1 MSDIRSMTTKFN
13 ADNSGFKKGMDEM
26 IDKLNAYNKKLVD
39 NQYSQRDSNKAIS
52 EAQSE
57 IKKIIQSEE
66 SRKKKIEELN
76 KKIEEAKQ
84 RLEELN
90 KKKEQEGKL
99 NEAEEK
105 ELNTLT
111 ATITKSTKALKELVL
126 TEEQQAKRDEDNKK
140 RIAELNG
147 TIEKEVVKLSQ
158 LRTEQASIRNMISET
173 TRTLTDN
180 NDQWTVLKGTLANL
194 ASDTL
199 QKLGAAL
206 KNVVSDVIQ
215 TGEQFTAA
223 ISKVGAISG
232 ATAEEL
238 QQLEDAARLYG
249 STTMYSAK
257 EAADAL
263 QYMALA
269 GWNTEQ
275 SIEGLPSVLNLA
287 ASSGMDLGRASDIVT
302 DYITAFGLSVD
313 DAARFVDIM
322 SYAMSHSNTTTEMLG
337 EAYKNCAATARSMGF
352 SVEEVTAA
360 LMTMANAGVKGGEA
374 GTTLNTLMTRL
385 ATDTKGCATALK
397 EYGVE
402 IYDAQGTMKSLSE
415 ILSGMVGVWDTLTQK
430 QQANL
435 SKAIAGTNQYAG
447 FQTLMQGMSQAAK
460 DAGMSFE
467 DYTAA
472 LEECSGTASEMS
484 AAMTDNL
491 TGDLKAMQSAMDE
504 LKLKIFEDAEQP
516 LRNIVQWITKNGIPA
531 LEALVKNIDKIIP
544 VVVAATAAMVSYKAA
559 LAVDKVI
566 KGVQDG
572 LKSLKQAAAASTD
585 AILETAAAQ
594 QTLNASQKASPIG
607 LLVGAIAGLIGGLGT
622 LAAMTGTAAVSFKN
636 YNEELDE
643 LLKKQSE
650 AEANAAAEGAE
661 VKLLQSE
668 YDRLRQ
674 ETNLTTRE
682 KERLNTVCE
691 QLAGKLGITTDEL
704 RTQEGAYRDLTGEV
718 DKYIKKLQEQ
728 AKYEYYENIVKES
741 SKAATQIQ
749 DDLEVVS
756 KAIIALAE
764 DDWATIKS
772 TTQLL
777 QEQGYRINPSYF
789 KMELYEQFAAI
800 QESLT
805 WQLNKAN
812 DAADRA
818 ADAYYKLSGSG
829 EDVAESTGSA
839 LGAVAGLAASLMGTD
854 GLTEGLDETANSF
867 QTAADK
873 AEEWKDK
880 LTEANQELTSKQSAR
895 RLLVSDLKDV
905 EKQIENLNKKFRG
918 GGFTE
923 EDLLAMQKLQ
933 QKQKELTEEIG
944 SMTTAINAQKSEVSR
959 LTKEYNALLE
969 AAKPLDEKLADLK
982 KTSTSLRSEMNS
994 LANSLKQLE
1003 SGEAL
1008 SLNTLLDLIDKYPE
1022 YASELLAARDNID
1035 LQRQALEHLFEAKK
1049 NDYILTQQAAIDN
1062 IKASQ
1067 DETKVR
1073 LENIQ
1078 KLMSAYQDLGSVMVN
1093 VGGMLVPVKNASVPS
1108 NPLSS
1113 LAHNPIFGDFFQ
1125 NAVNNSFQTEL
1136 DAFDKQIAD
1145 YEKRIDLIRNL
1156 KASDFVTTSG
1166 GTSGT
1171 AKSAG
1176 STADKKNTLTSPHTW
1191 NYKGETYTAEYSYTE
1206 GEYDAVR
1213 DADTN
1218 AKAYLGV
1225 LDRVKNFGKLTLGEE
1240 ISNLQTILKW
1250 EKLSGDQRYE
1260 IRLRLYKAETE
1271 LAKKT
1276 AEAEEAA
1283 DKEAADRAK
1292 KAADE
1297 AAQALLERQNMA
1309 LAAYNKLVNGRIEAL
1324 EAESQAAQ
1332 DNADKQIAAL
1342 DAVMKK
1348 RREES
1353 EDARRQQELDQIN
1366 AKLRYQQLDEF
1377 GRLSLERRRQ
1387 DILNE
1392 QAEVNFDRR
1401 IENQKA
1407 MISGT
1412 ADAIQNKNAQAIAGL
1427 QASQTQAADR
1437 VAYLQGS
1444 QTYDQRVKNNTVT
1457 QNVTIV
1463 QNGLSGDQLIN
1474 KLLNKLKKELGA
1486 V

>member
-1 MSDIRSMTTKFN
+1 MSDTRSMTTKFK
-13 ADNSGFKKGMDEM
+13 ADTSGFKKGMDEM

-39 NQYSQRDSNKAIS
+39 NQYSQRECNQTISKA
-52 EAQSE
+52 
-57 IKKIIQSEE
+57 
-66 SRKKKIEELN
+66 
-76 KKIEEAKQ
+76 
-84 RLEELN
+84 
-90 KKKEQEGKL
+90 KKE
-99 NEAEEK
+99 
-105 ELNTLT
+105 
-111 ATITKSTKALKELVL
+111 LKELQETVAKNGKATEDEEKRMREL
-126 TEEQQAKRDEDNKK
+126 NRTIEEQTLQ
-140 RIAELNG
+140 
-147 TIEKEVVKLSQ
+147 LSQ
-158 LRTEQASIRNMISET
+158 LRTEQASIRNLISET

-199 QKLGAAL
+199 KKLGSAL
-206 KNVVSDVIQ
+206 KNTVSDVIQ

-385 ATDTKGCATALK
+385 ATDTKGCATALE

-415 ILSGMVGVWDTLTQK
+415 ILSGMVSVWDTLTQK

-559 LAVDKVI
+559 LAVESII
-566 KGVQDG
+566 KGVKNG
-572 LKSLKQAAAASTD
+572 LAALRAARIADT
-585 AILETAAAQ
+585 AATEAETAA
-594 QTLNASQKASPIG
+594 QTALNTTQAANPIG
-607 LLVGAIAGLIGGLGT
+607 LLVGAIGGLAAGLAT
-622 LAAMTGTAAVSFKN
+622 VAAMTNQATESTKN
-636 YNEELDE
+636 YNEALDE

-650 AEANAAAEGAE
+650 AEADAAAEGAE

-674 ETNLTTRE
+674 ETDLTTRE

-691 QLAGKLGITTDEL
+691 QLAGKLGLTTEEL
-704 RTQEGAYRDLTGEV
+704 RTQEGAYRDLTVEV
-718 DKYIKKLQEQ
+718 DKYIEKLKEQ
-728 AKYEYYENIVKES
+728 AKYEYYESIIKES
-741 SKAATQIQ
+741 TKAAVQIEA
-749 DDLEVVS
+749 DLEAAEKARQAWFDGNVETYLEMVKILQDQGHSIDQLTGFVS
-756 KAIIALAE
+756 LYALI
-764 DDWATIKS
+764 D
-772 TTQLL
+772 
-777 QEQGYRINPSYF
+777 
-789 KMELYEQFAAI
+789 
-800 QESLT
+800 
-805 WQLNKAN
+805 QLNGQLEKAH

-818 ADAYYKLSGSG
+818 TEAYYRLGDAVPKFSSVIGSLIG
-829 EDVAESTGSA
+829 
-839 LGAVAGLAASLMGTD
+839 
-854 GLTEGLDETANSF
+854 
-867 QTAADK
+867 
-873 AEEWKDK
+873 
-880 LTEANQELTSKQSAR
+880 
-895 RLLVSDLKDV
+895 DLKDGTQNTEDYTNAITDA
-905 EKQIENLNKKFRG
+905 EKKLEELARG
-918 GGFTE
+918 SKAF
-923 EDLLAMQKLQ
+923 QSQ
-933 QKQKELTEEIG
+933 
-944 SMTTAINAQKSEVSR
+944 
-959 LTKEYNALLE
+959 
-969 AAKPLDEKLADLK
+969 
-982 KTSTSLRSEMNS
+982 STSLRSEMNS

-1022 YASELLAARDNID
+1022 YTDELIAAAGNAD
-1035 LQRQALEHLFEAKK
+1035 LQRSALEHLFEAKK
-1049 NDYILTQQAAIDN
+1049 QEYILSLERASSVSRASNEETAIVLDN
-1062 IKASQ
+1062 LAKQMEAYNS
-1067 DETKVR
+1067 
-1073 LENIQ
+1073 
-1078 KLMSAYQDLGSVMVN
+1078 MSSVMGN
-1093 VGGMLVPVKNASVPS
+1093 VALAAVVSNKIVAGLLKSQAQELRNTVSTYEREIEFVKN
-1108 NPLSS
+1108 
-1113 LAHNPIFGDFFQ
+1113 
-1125 NAVNNSFQTEL
+1125 
-1136 DAFDKQIAD
+1136 
-1145 YEKRIDLIRNL
+1145 L
-1156 KASDFVTTSG
+1156 KIGDFVTTSG

-1171 AKSAG
+1171 AKSAA
-1176 STADKKNTLTSPHTW
+1176 ADKKNTLTSPHTW

-1332 DNADKQIAAL
+1332 DNADKQIAAI

-1353 EDARRQQELDQIN
+1353 EDAKRQQELDQIN
-1366 AKLRYQQLDEF
+1366 AKLKYQQLDEF
-1377 GRLSLERRRQ
+1377 ERLSLERRRQ

-1392 QAEVNFDRR
+1392 QTEVRYER
-1401 IENQKA
+1401 MMEGRKA
-1407 MISGT
+1407 MITGT
-1412 ADAIQNKNAQAIAGL
+1412 AEAIQNKNAQAIAGL

-1437 VAYLQGS
+1437 VAYLQGN

-1457 QNVTIV
+1457 QNVTVV
-1463 QNGLSGDQLIN
+1463 QNGLSGDQLI
-1474 KLLNKLKKELGA
+1474 KRLLKELGA
-1486 V
+1486 I

>member
-39 NQYSQRDSNKAIS
+39 NQYSQRECNQTISKA
-52 EAQSE
+52 
-57 IKKIIQSEE
+57 
-66 SRKKKIEELN
+66 
-76 KKIEEAKQ
+76 
-84 RLEELN
+84 
-90 KKKEQEGKL
+90 KKE
-99 NEAEEK
+99 
-105 ELNTLT
+105 
-111 ATITKSTKALKELVL
+111 LKELQETVAKNGKATEDEEKRMREL
-126 TEEQQAKRDEDNKK
+126 NRTIEEQTLQ
-140 RIAELNG
+140 
-147 TIEKEVVKLSQ
+147 LSQ
-158 LRTEQASIRNMISET
+158 LRTEQASIRNLISET

-199 QKLGAAL
+199 KKLGSAL
-206 KNVVSDVIQ
+206 KNTVSDVIQ

-559 LAVDKVI
+559 LAVESII
-566 KGVQDG
+566 KGVKNG
-572 LKSLKQAAAASTD
+572 LAALRAARIADT
-585 AILETAAAQ
+585 AATEAETAA
-594 QTLNASQKASPIG
+594 QTALNTTQAANPIG
-607 LLVGAIAGLIGGLGT
+607 LLVGAIGGLAAGLAT
-622 LAAMTGTAAVSFKN
+622 VAAMTNQATESTKN
-636 YNEELDE
+636 YNEALDE

-650 AEANAAAEGAE
+650 AEADAAAEGAE

-674 ETNLTTRE
+674 ETDLTTRE

-691 QLAGKLGITTDEL
+691 QLAGKLGLTTEEL
-704 RTQEGAYRDLTGEV
+704 RTQEGAYRDLTVEV
-718 DKYIKKLQEQ
+718 DKYIEKLKEQ
-728 AKYEYYENIVKES
+728 AKYEYYESIIKES
-741 SKAATQIQ
+741 TKAAAQIEA
-749 DDLEVVS
+749 DLEAAEKARQAWFDGNVETYLEMVKILQDQGHSIDQLTGFVS
-756 KAIIALAE
+756 LCALI
-764 DDWATIKS
+764 D
-772 TTQLL
+772 
-777 QEQGYRINPSYF
+777 
-789 KMELYEQFAAI
+789 
-800 QESLT
+800 
-805 WQLNKAN
+805 QLNGQLEKAH

-818 ADAYYKLSGSG
+818 TEAYYRLGDAVPKFSSVIGSLIG
-829 EDVAESTGSA
+829 
-839 LGAVAGLAASLMGTD
+839 
-854 GLTEGLDETANSF
+854 
-867 QTAADK
+867 
-873 AEEWKDK
+873 
-880 LTEANQELTSKQSAR
+880 
-895 RLLVSDLKDV
+895 DLKDGTQNTEDYTNAITDA
-905 EKQIENLNKKFRG
+905 EKKL
-918 GGFTE
+918 E
-923 EDLLAMQKLQ
+923 ELAKGIKAFQSQ
-933 QKQKELTEEIG
+933 
-944 SMTTAINAQKSEVSR
+944 
-959 LTKEYNALLE
+959 
-969 AAKPLDEKLADLK
+969 
-982 KTSTSLRSEMNS
+982 STSLRSEMNS
-994 LANSLKQLE
+994 LVNSLKQLE

-1332 DNADKQIAAL
+1332 DNADKQIAAI

-1348 RREES
+1348 RREEN
-1353 EDARRQQELDQIN
+1353 EDAKRQQELDQIN
-1366 AKLRYQQLDEF
+1366 AKLKYQQLDEF
-1377 GRLSLERRRQ
+1377 ERLSLERRRQ

-1401 IENQKA
+1401 IENRKA
-1407 MISGT
+1407 AITGT
-1412 ADAIQNKNAQAIAGL
+1412 ADAIRNKNAQAIAGL

-1437 VAYLQGS
+1437 VAYLQGN
-1444 QTYDQRVKNNTVT
+1444 QTYDQRVKNNSVM

-1463 QNGLSGDQLIN
+1463 QNGLSGDQLI
-1474 KLLNKLKKELGA
+1474 KRLLKELGA
-1486 V
+1486 I

>member
-1 MSDIRSMTTKFN
+1 MSDTRSMTTKFK
-13 ADNSGFKKGMDEM
+13 ADTSGFKKGMDEM

-39 NQYSQRDSNKAIS
+39 NQYSQRECNQTISKA
-52 EAQSE
+52 
-57 IKKIIQSEE
+57 
-66 SRKKKIEELN
+66 
-76 KKIEEAKQ
+76 
-84 RLEELN
+84 
-90 KKKEQEGKL
+90 KKE
-99 NEAEEK
+99 
-105 ELNTLT
+105 
-111 ATITKSTKALKELVL
+111 LKELQETVAKNGKA
-126 TEEQQAKRDEDNKK
+126 TEDEEKRM
-140 RIAELNG
+140 RELNR
-147 TIEKEVVKLSQ
+147 TIEAQTLQLSQ
-158 LRTEQASIRNMISET
+158 LRTEQASIRNLISET

-199 QKLGAAL
+199 KKLGSAL
-206 KNVVSDVIQ
+206 KNTVSDVIQ

-385 ATDTKGCATALK
+385 ATDTKGCATALE

-415 ILSGMVGVWDTLTQK
+415 ILSGMVSVWDTLTQK

-559 LAVDKVI
+559 LAVESII
-566 KGVQDG
+566 KGVKNG
-572 LKSLKQAAAASTD
+572 LAALRAARIADT
-585 AILETAAAQ
+585 AATEAETAA
-594 QTLNASQKASPIG
+594 QTALNTTQAANPIG
-607 LLVGAIAGLIGGLGT
+607 LLVGAIGGLAAGLAT
-622 LAAMTGTAAVSFKN
+622 VAAMTNQATESTKN
-636 YNEELDE
+636 YNEALDE

-650 AEANAAAEGAE
+650 AEADAAAEGAE

-674 ETNLTTRE
+674 ETDLTTRE

-691 QLAGKLGITTDEL
+691 QLAGKLGLTTEEL
-704 RTQEGAYRDLTGEV
+704 RTQEGAYRDLTVEV
-718 DKYIKKLQEQ
+718 DKYIEKLKEQ
-728 AKYEYYENIVKES
+728 AKYEYYESIIKES
-741 SKAATQIQ
+741 TKAAVQIEA
-749 DDLEVVS
+749 DLEAAEKARQAWFDGNVETYLEMVKILQDQGHSIDQLTGFVS
-756 KAIIALAE
+756 LYALI
-764 DDWATIKS
+764 D
-772 TTQLL
+772 
-777 QEQGYRINPSYF
+777 
-789 KMELYEQFAAI
+789 
-800 QESLT
+800 
-805 WQLNKAN
+805 QLNGQLEKAH

-818 ADAYYKLSGSG
+818 TEAYYRLGDAVPKFSSVIGSLIG
-829 EDVAESTGSA
+829 
-839 LGAVAGLAASLMGTD
+839 
-854 GLTEGLDETANSF
+854 
-867 QTAADK
+867 
-873 AEEWKDK
+873 
-880 LTEANQELTSKQSAR
+880 
-895 RLLVSDLKDV
+895 DLKDGTQNTEDYTNAITDA
-905 EKQIENLNKKFRG
+905 EKKLEELARG
-918 GGFTE
+918 SKAF
-923 EDLLAMQKLQ
+923 QSQ
-933 QKQKELTEEIG
+933 
-944 SMTTAINAQKSEVSR
+944 
-959 LTKEYNALLE
+959 
-969 AAKPLDEKLADLK
+969 
-982 KTSTSLRSEMNS
+982 STSLRSEMNS

-1022 YASELLAARDNID
+1022 YTDELIAAAGNAD
-1035 LQRQALEHLFEAKK
+1035 LQRSALEHLFEAKK
-1049 NDYILTQQAAIDN
+1049 QEYILSLERASSVSRASNEETAIVLDN
-1062 IKASQ
+1062 LAKQMEAYNS
-1067 DETKVR
+1067 
-1073 LENIQ
+1073 
-1078 KLMSAYQDLGSVMVN
+1078 MSSVMGN
-1093 VGGMLVPVKNASVPS
+1093 VALAAVVSNKIVAGLLKSQAQELRNTVSTYEREIEFVKN
-1108 NPLSS
+1108 
-1113 LAHNPIFGDFFQ
+1113 
-1125 NAVNNSFQTEL
+1125 
-1136 DAFDKQIAD
+1136 
-1145 YEKRIDLIRNL
+1145 L
-1156 KASDFVTTSG
+1156 KIGDFVTTSG

-1171 AKSAG
+1171 AKSAA
-1176 STADKKNTLTSPHTW
+1176 ADKKNTLTSPHTW

-1332 DNADKQIAAL
+1332 DNADKQIAAI

-1353 EDARRQQELDQIN
+1353 EDAKRQQELDQIN
-1366 AKLRYQQLDEF
+1366 AKLKYQQLDEF
-1377 GRLSLERRRQ
+1377 ERLSLERRRQ

-1401 IENQKA
+1401 IENRKA
-1407 MISGT
+1407 AITGT
-1412 ADAIQNKNAQAIAGL
+1412 ADAIRNKNAQAIAGL
-1427 QASQTQAADR
+1427 NASKTQAADR

>member
-1 MSDIRSMTTKFN
+1 MAEGRSFTTKFG
-13 ADNSGFKKGMDEM
+13 ADTSGFKKGMDEM

-39 NQYSQRDSNKAIS
+39 NQYSQRECNQTISKA
-52 EAQSE
+52 
-57 IKKIIQSEE
+57 
-66 SRKKKIEELN
+66 
-76 KKIEEAKQ
+76 
-84 RLEELN
+84 
-90 KKKEQEGKL
+90 KKE
-99 NEAEEK
+99 
-105 ELNTLT
+105 
-111 ATITKSTKALKELVL
+111 LKELQETVAKNGKATEDEEKRMREL
-126 TEEQQAKRDEDNKK
+126 NRTIEEQTLQ
-140 RIAELNG
+140 
-147 TIEKEVVKLSQ
+147 LSQ
-158 LRTEQASIRNMISET
+158 LRTEQASIRNLISET

-199 QKLGAAL
+199 KKLGSAL
-206 KNVVSDVIQ
+206 KNTVSDVIQ

-360 LMTMANAGVKGGEA
+360 LMTMANAGVKGSEA

-385 ATDTKGCATALK
+385 ATDTKGCATQLK
-397 EYGVE
+397 EFGVE
-402 IYDAQGTMKSLSE
+402 IYDLTTGKMNSLSK
-415 ILSGMVGVWDTLTQK
+415 IMVDLSAAWDSLDGNMQR
-430 QQANL
+430 QAEL
-435 SKAIAGTNQYAG
+435 AKAIAGTNQYAG

-728 AKYEYYENIVKES
+728 AKYEYYENIIKES

-756 KAIIALAE
+756 KAIIALVE

-777 QEQGYRINPSYF
+777 QERGYRINPSYF
-789 KMELYEQFAAI
+789 NMELYEQFAAI
-800 QESLT
+800 QEYLT
-805 WQLNKAN
+805 GQLNKAN

-829 EDVAESTGSA
+829 EDAAESTGSA
-839 LGAVAGLAASLMGTD
+839 LGAVAGLAAGLMGTD

-944 SMTTAINAQKSEVSR
+944 SMTTAIKAQKSEVSR

-1022 YASELLAARDNID
+1022 YTDELIAAAGNAD
-1035 LQRQALEHLFEAKK
+1035 LQRSALEHLFEAKK
-1049 NDYILTQQAAIDN
+1049 QEYILSLERASSVSRASNEETAIVLDN
-1062 IKASQ
+1062 LAKQ
-1067 DETKVR
+1067 ME
-1073 LENIQ
+1073 
-1078 KLMSAYQDLGSVMVN
+1078 AYNSMGSVMGN
-1093 VGGMLVPVKNASVPS
+1093 VALAAVVSNKIVAGLLKSQAQELRNTVSTYEREIEFVKN
-1108 NPLSS
+1108 
-1113 LAHNPIFGDFFQ
+1113 
-1125 NAVNNSFQTEL
+1125 
-1136 DAFDKQIAD
+1136 
-1145 YEKRIDLIRNL
+1145 L
-1156 KASDFVTTSG
+1156 KIGDFVTTSG

-1332 DNADKQIAAL
+1332 DNADKQIAAI

-1348 RREES
+1348 RREEN
-1353 EDARRQQELDQIN
+1353 EDAKRQQELDQIN
-1366 AKLRYQQLDEF
+1366 AKLKYQQLDEF
-1377 GRLSLERRRQ
+1377 ERLSLERRRQ

-1392 QAEVNFDRR
+1392 QTEVRYER
-1401 IENQKA
+1401 MMEGRKA
-1407 MISGT
+1407 MITGT
-1412 ADAIQNKNAQAIAGL
+1412 AEAIQNKNAQAIAGL

-1437 VAYLQGS
+1437 VAYLQGN

-1457 QNVTIV
+1457 QNVTVV
-1463 QNGLSGDQLIN
+1463 QNGLSGDQLI
-1474 KLLNKLKKELGA
+1474 KRLLKELGA
-1486 V
+1486 I

>member
-1 MSDIRSMTTKFN
+1 MAEGRSFTTKFS
-13 ADNSGFKKGMDEM
+13 ADTSGFKKGMDEM
-26 IDKLNAYNKKLVD
+26 IDKLNALNKKLVD
-39 NQYSQRDSNKAIS
+39 NQYSQRDCNKTIS
-52 EAQSE
+52 EA
-57 IKKIIQSEE
+57 
-66 SRKKKIEELN
+66 KKK
-76 KKIEEAKQ
+76 
-84 RLEELN
+84 
-90 KKKEQEGKL
+90 
-99 NEAEEK
+99 
-105 ELNTLT
+105 
-111 ATITKSTKALKELVL
+111 LKELQETVAKNGKATEDEEKQMREL
-126 TEEQQAKRDEDNKK
+126 NSTIEEQTLR
-140 RIAELNG
+140 
-147 TIEKEVVKLSQ
+147 LSQ
-158 LRTEQASIRNMISET
+158 LRTEQASIRNLISET

-199 QKLGAAL
+199 KKLGSAL
-206 KNVVSDVIQ
+206 KNTVSDVIQ

-402 IYDAQGTMKSLSE
+402 IYDAQETMKSLSE
-415 ILSGMVGVWDTLTQK
+415 ILSGMVSVWDTLTQK
-430 QQANL
+430 RQANL

-447 FQTLMQGMSQAAK
+447 FQTLMKGMSQAAK

-544 VVVAATAAMVSYKAA
+544 VVVAATAAMVGYKAA

-728 AKYEYYENIVKES
+728 AKYEYYENIIKES

-756 KAIIALAE
+756 KAIVALAE

-777 QEQGYRINPSYF
+777 QEQGYRINSSYF

-805 WQLNKAN
+805 GQLNKAN

-829 EDVAESTGSA
+829 EDAAESTGSA

-982 KTSTSLRSEMNS
+982 KTSNSLRSEMNS

-1022 YASELLAARDNID
+1022 YTDELIAAAGNAD
-1035 LQRQALEHLFEAKK
+1035 LQRSALEHLFEAKK
-1049 NDYILTQQAAIDN
+1049 QEYILSLERASSVSRASNEETAIVLDNLAKQMEAYDSMSSMMGNVALAAVVSNKIVAGLLKSQAQELRNTVSTYEREI
-1062 IKASQ
+1062 
-1067 DETKVR
+1067 EF
-1073 LENIQ
+1073 
-1078 KLMSAYQDLGSVMVN
+1078 
-1093 VGGMLVPVKNASVPS
+1093 VKN
-1108 NPLSS
+1108 
-1113 LAHNPIFGDFFQ
+1113 
-1125 NAVNNSFQTEL
+1125 
-1136 DAFDKQIAD
+1136 
-1145 YEKRIDLIRNL
+1145 L
-1156 KASDFVTTSG
+1156 KIGDFVTTSG

-1171 AKSAG
+1171 VKSAA
-1176 STADKKNTLTSPHTW
+1176 ADKKNTLTSPHTW

-1332 DNADKQIAAL
+1332 DNADKQIAAI

-1348 RREES
+1348 RREEN
-1353 EDARRQQELDQIN
+1353 EDAKRQQELDQIN

-1377 GRLSLERRRQ
+1377 ERLSLERRRQ

>member
-1 MSDIRSMTTKFN
+1 MAEGRSFTTKFS
-13 ADNSGFKKGMDEM
+13 ADTSGFKKGMDEM
-26 IDKLNAYNKKLVD
+26 IDKLNALNKKLVD
-39 NQYSQRDSNKAIS
+39 NQYSQRDCNKTIS
-52 EAQSE
+52 EA
-57 IKKIIQSEE
+57 
-66 SRKKKIEELN
+66 KKK
-76 KKIEEAKQ
+76 
-84 RLEELN
+84 
-90 KKKEQEGKL
+90 
-99 NEAEEK
+99 
-105 ELNTLT
+105 
-111 ATITKSTKALKELVL
+111 LKELQETVAKNGKATEDEEKQMREL
-126 TEEQQAKRDEDNKK
+126 NSTIEEQTLR
-140 RIAELNG
+140 
-147 TIEKEVVKLSQ
+147 LSQ
-158 LRTEQASIRNMISET
+158 LRTEQASIRNLISET

-199 QKLGAAL
+199 KKLGSAL
-206 KNVVSDVIQ
+206 KNTVSDVIQ

-385 ATDTKGCATALK
+385 ATDTKGCATALE

-415 ILSGMVGVWDTLTQK
+415 ILSGMVSVWDTLTQK

-472 LEECSGTASEMS
+472 LEECSGTASKMS

-491 TGDLKAMQSAMDE
+491 TGDLKATQSAMDE

-516 LRNIVQWITKNGIPA
+516 LRNIVQWITKSGIPA
-531 LEALVKNIDKIIP
+531 LEGLVKNIDKIIP

-559 LAVDKVI
+559 LAVESII
-566 KGVQDG
+566 KGVKDG
-572 LKSLKQAAAASTD
+572 LAALRAARIADT
-585 AILETAAAQ
+585 AATEAETAA
-594 QTLNASQKASPIG
+594 QTALNTTQAANPIG
-607 LLVGAIAGLIGGLGT
+607 LLVGAIGGLAAGLAT
-622 LAAMTGTAAVSFKN
+622 VAAMTNQATESTKN
-636 YNEELDE
+636 YNEALDE

-650 AEANAAAEGAE
+650 AEADAAAEGAE

-674 ETNLTTRE
+674 ETDLTTRE

-691 QLAGKLGITTDEL
+691 QLAGKLGLTTEEL
-704 RTQEGAYRDLTGEV
+704 RTQEGAYRDLTVEV
-718 DKYIKKLQEQ
+718 DKYIEKLKEQ
-728 AKYEYYENIVKES
+728 AKYEYYESIIKES
-741 SKAATQIQ
+741 TKAAAQIEA
-749 DDLEVVS
+749 DLEAAE
-756 KAIIALAE
+756 KARQAWFDGNVETYLEMVKILQDQGHSIDQLSGFVTLYALI
-764 DDWATIKS
+764 D
-772 TTQLL
+772 
-777 QEQGYRINPSYF
+777 
-789 KMELYEQFAAI
+789 
-800 QESLT
+800 
-805 WQLNKAN
+805 QLNGQLEKAH

-818 ADAYYKLSGSG
+818 TEAYYRLGDAVPKFGS
-829 EDVAESTGSA
+829 VIGS
-839 LGAVAGLAASLMGTD
+839 LIG
-854 GLTEGLDETANSF
+854 
-867 QTAADK
+867 
-873 AEEWKDK
+873 
-880 LTEANQELTSKQSAR
+880 
-895 RLLVSDLKDV
+895 DLKDGTQNTEDYTNAITDA
-905 EKQIENLNKKFRG
+905 EKKL
-918 GGFTE
+918 E
-923 EDLLAMQKLQ
+923 ELAKGIKAFQSQ
-933 QKQKELTEEIG
+933 
-944 SMTTAINAQKSEVSR
+944 
-959 LTKEYNALLE
+959 
-969 AAKPLDEKLADLK
+969 
-982 KTSTSLRSEMNS
+982 STSLRSEMNS

-1332 DNADKQIAAL
+1332 DNADKQIAAI

-1353 EDARRQQELDQIN
+1353 EDAKRQQELDQIN
-1366 AKLRYQQLDEF
+1366 AKLKYQQLDEF
-1377 GRLSLERRRQ
+1377 ERLSLERRRQ

-1392 QAEVNFDRR
+1392 QTEVRYER
-1401 IENQKA
+1401 MMEGRKA
-1407 MISGT
+1407 MITGT
-1412 ADAIQNKNAQAIAGL
+1412 AEAIQNKNAQAIAGL

-1444 QTYDQRVKNNTVT
+1444 QTYDQRVKNNSVT

-1463 QNGLSGDQLIN
+1463 QNGLGGDQLIN